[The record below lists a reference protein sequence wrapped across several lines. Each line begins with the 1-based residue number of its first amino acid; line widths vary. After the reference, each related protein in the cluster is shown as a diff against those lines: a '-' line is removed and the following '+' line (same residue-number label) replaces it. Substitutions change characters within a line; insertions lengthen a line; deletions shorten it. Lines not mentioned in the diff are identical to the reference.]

1 MRRAVTGALLAA
13 VVLAGCAS
21 PEASRDRGQPGA
33 DVGNRSAT
41 LEMHG
46 GSDPAHDT
54 PRVGKA
60 AGMRG
65 SAAPQASGR

>member
-1 MRRAVTGALLAA
+1 MRRAAA
-13 VVLAGCAS
+13 VALVAAAVLVACTS

-33 DVGNRSAT
+33 DVGNRPASI
-41 LEMHG
+41 EMHG

-54 PRVGKA
+54 PTIGKA
-60 AGMRG
+60 AAQRG